1 LIRRTASLIFR
12 FSEIEQPVGNVDFR
26 LWNSDYMAVSGRRQ
40 DFVVKNDVTHSVFLS
55 GIVPMSWFAKRAKI
69 SKMGVVWEDDAPGA
83 SLVTAIESAAS
94 RERGDYVA
102 RADRHL

>member
-1 LIRRTASLIFR
+1 
-12 FSEIEQPVGNVDFR
+12 
-26 LWNSDYMAVSGRRQ
+26 
-40 DFVVKNDVTHSVFLS
+40 
-55 GIVPMSWFAKRAKI
+55 
-69 SKMGVVWEDDAPGA
+69 MGVVWEVDAPGA